1 MIASP
6 ASGPSPQQT
15 PVHHNPT
22 RERGIG
28 VVWRN
33 PSLTFRV
40 VISCLMML
48 VMCQT
53 AKAAHP
59 FHTTFAEIEWNAETQ
74 RFEVALQLPG
84 LQIDEELSRI
94 HKRRI
99 NTETTADAESLLLD
113 YVTGRFEIT
122 DKSHGRCRIHWV
134 GMEVELRDVWTYF
147 EVELIENAPT
157 SGAATVSEDSGA
169 LSKSDPKLQTVSS
182 SIHGLTL
189 SNRILTDVLAGQ
201 LNMASIIVENQR
213 ASLNLTAEQPRGEIS
228 FQLGNRASKSNQYR
242 TDPPSP

>member
-6 ASGPSPQQT
+6 ALGPSPQQT

-22 RERGIG
+22 RERWIG

-33 PSLTFRV
+33 PSPTFRV
-40 VISCLMML
+40 VIFCLMML
-48 VMCQT
+48 FTCQT

-99 NTETTADAESLLLD
+99 NTETSAEAETLLED
-113 YVTGRFEIT
+113 YITNRFEIT
-122 DKSHGRCRIHWV
+122 DKSHSRCRIHWV
-134 GMEVELRDVWTYF
+134 GMEVELRDVWAYF
-147 EVELIENAPT
+147 EVELIKSPTIPSAEPPSDDRAAP
-157 SGAATVSEDSGA
+157 SNGE
-169 LSKSDPKLQTVSS
+169 PKLQTASPFE
-182 SIHGLTL
+182 GLTI

-201 LNMASIIVENQR
+201 LNMASIIVEHQR
-213 ASLNLTAEQPRGEIS
+213 ASLNLTAEQSRGIAS
-228 FQLGNRASKSNQYR
+228 FERQN
-242 TDPPSP
+242 DPTPSR